1 MCIQKLLIYVLL
13 LGSQFIVYL
22 LNIFFE
28 VIMLQKF
35 FSVDQF
41 IYMHDGCY
49 YEVLLDSQYLALTS
63 KEKILVNKVLFS
75 LIPSCTIALFHVW
88 IFCLIRLGLSF
99 NQLMEEANAEA
110 IRKSHKTNRKSQIT
124 SS

>member
-1 MCIQKLLIYVLL
+1 
-13 LGSQFIVYL
+13 
-22 LNIFFE
+22 
-28 VIMLQKF
+28 MLQKF
-35 FSVDQF
+35 FSVDLF
-41 IYMHDGCY
+41 MCMMDVITKYMY
-49 YEVLLDSQYLALTS
+49 YIVLDSQYLALTS
-63 KEKILVNKVLFS
+63 KEKILVKVLFS

-99 NQLMEEANAEA
+99 NQLMEEAKAEA